1 MTRRTTWL
9 MLGVAVLGLLCVG
22 LPDALANAGN
32 SAASASLNDGNG
44 NGRCNFPPCTCDQ
57 YVRLTCDCKDSPE
70 VLLLTSEGERGLG
83 RQTSRILVQDCP
95 SVSLANLSLAD
106 MQELEMVEFVN
117 VANLTLVPHSLK
129 LAQKTLSTRISLR
142 NVSLELLP
150 SNVFH
155 GDIEAIAFENVR
167 IGQVA
172 AFAFANLVGTN
183 SITLDHCR
191 VGAMQALAFKKFD
204 VRFLHIIGGSLGGE
218 LTSRVMNDI
227 EVYDKF
233 LLDGVRLGAV
243 RSSAFIIRRTK
254 TVAIQNCLID
264 SLESEAFDIGVRYTV
279 LIKNN
284 SLGSVAF
291 GAFLSIRADAES
303 RPAQPGL
310 LSLTFENNSLTSFEE
325 GSLIF
330 DRTSFRA
337 ELSNVLVNQL
347 CECAQLA
354 LWKSQILNYTS
365 AHSRLTTARD
375 STNLVAAPF
384 PLESSA
390 EDPATFLCLLERDSR
405 TSASFADFEMR
416 HCALSSSMLL
426 LILALSGLVTAA
438 VVAVCLAVYCCRR
451 RRRDS
456 QKRWISVPTS
466 APDLVNSKT
475 TKNGLINR
483 DNGSSGGAPV
493 DSRITMVVPDGRLY
507 RETEFHV
514 IVEKA
519 EPLTTEL

>member
-1 MTRRTTWL
+1 
-9 MLGVAVLGLLCVG
+9 
-22 LPDALANAGN
+22 
-32 SAASASLNDGNG
+32 
-44 NGRCNFPPCTCDQ
+44 
-57 YVRLTCDCKDSPE
+57 
-70 VLLLTSEGERGLG
+70 
-83 RQTSRILVQDCP
+83 
-95 SVSLANLSLAD
+95 
-106 MQELEMVEFVN
+106 MVEFVN
-117 VANLTLVPHSLK
+117 VANLTLVGHSFK
-129 LAQKTLSTRISLR
+129 LAQKTVSTRISLR
-142 NVSLELLP
+142 NTSLEVLP

-167 IGQVA
+167 IGQVSP
-172 AFAFANLVGTN
+172 FAFANLVGTN
-183 SITLDHCR
+183 SITLDHCHIE
-191 VGAMQALAFKKFD
+191 VLEALAFKKFD
-204 VRFLHIIGGSLGGE
+204 VRFLHIIGGSLGDV

-233 LLDGVRLGAV
+233 LLDGVRMGTV

-254 TVAIQNCLID
+254 TVAIQNCVID

-284 SLGSVAF
+284 SLGNVAF
-291 GAFLSIRADAES
+291 GAFLSIRADTEN
-303 RPAQPGL
+303 RPVQPSL

-330 DRTSFRA
+330 DRTSFRT
-337 ELSNVLVNQL
+337 ELSNVLVNQI
-347 CECAQLA
+347 CECTQLA
-354 LWKSQILNYTS
+354 IWKSQILNYTN
-365 AHSRLTTARD
+365 AHSRLITARD
-375 STNLVAAPF
+375 STNLVAPPF
-384 PLESSA
+384 SLESSA
-390 EDPATFLCLLERDSR
+390 EDPATFLCLVDQDSR
-405 TSASFADFEMR
+405 ATSSLVDFESR

-426 LILALSGLVTAA
+426 LILALSGLLTAI
-438 VVAVCLAVYCCRR
+438 VVIICLVVYCCRK

-466 APDLVNSKT
+466 APDVVNSKT
-475 TKNGLINR
+475 TKNGMINR